1 MENEKIIRETNMV
14 AYAIKCIAW
23 VDLVVGMFILFIV
36 IFTFNGT
43 VEIPFLTIVLAVIGI
58 VISFVFTYA
67 IGEIIQIIH
76 DIKKRLYETTEVKEE
91 KEQIVLSDEN

>member
-23 VDLVVGMFILFIV
+23 VDLVVGILILLSFNFAEKEIV
-36 IFTFNGT
+36 M
-43 VEIPFLTIVLAVIGI
+43 PFLTFILPLIGI
-58 VISFVFTYA
+58 VISFIFIYA

-76 DIKKRLYETTEVKEE
+76 DIRKRLYETKEVKEE
-91 KEQIVLSDEN
+91 KEQITLSDEN